1 MAAVIQ
7 LSEFFSIR
15 MPAGT
20 RARIAAVL
28 RPGEDVSQ
36 FVRMA
41 VEAEIAAREAEL
53 AAREAERRREAA
65 RARVESM
72 IA

>member
-1 MAAVIQ
+1 MVAPVIQ
-7 LSEFFSIR
+7 MSEFFSIR

-20 RARIAAVL
+20 RARIGAVL
-28 RPGEDVSQ
+28 RPGEDISS

-41 VEAEIAAREAEL
+41 VEAEL
-53 AAREAERRREAA
+53 TAREAERQREAA
-65 RARVESM
+65 RARVASM

>member
-1 MAAVIQ
+1 VAQVIQ

-41 VEAEIAAREAEL
+41 VEAEIAAREAE
-53 AAREAERRREAA
+53 RRRKAA
-65 RARVESM
+65 IARVECL
-72 IA
+72 IV